1 MRVRKFFIYGY
12 GILMFLLFAFLT
24 SCGSDNDDKESGAEL
39 TLSPYNDYDL
49 EQEAKEPVYITD
61 DLYLLDDIYY
71 TADDEADDEDE
82 LCLNLILHNLTGT
95 DITGDF
101 YFELEIHGS
110 DDNWYTIPPTDYF
123 FKDLAVIYSREREE
137 HKNVYKISD
146 INYNFQKGKYR
157 LIREVYSEKYKGHCL
172 LVYNFDL

>member
-39 TLSPYNDYDL
+39 TLSPYNDYNL

-82 LCLNLILHNLTGT
+82 LCLNLILHNLTGAEVS
-95 DITGDF
+95 GDS
-101 YFELEIHGS
+101 YFELEVCGS
-110 DDNWYTIPPTDYF
+110 DDNWYIVPPTDYP
-123 FKDLAVIYSREREE
+123 FKDIAEIYPKEREE
-137 HKNVYKISD
+137 YKDIYKISD
-146 INYNFQKGKYR
+146 INYDFKKGKYR
-157 LIREVYSEKYKGHCL
+157 FIREVYSEKYKGNCL
-172 LVYNFDL
+172 LVYNFEL